1 MGRADATGGIALV
14 RRVNV
19 LLFGEMPEVRRAIR
33 ASTLRRLIAAGV
45 FIAAAA
51 TATVAVQAGVAPQ
64 SSSQPE
70 PKARP
75 DLVRQ
80 PYSDGDVKFMS
91 GMIPHHAQ
99 AVLIA
104 GWAESHGA
112 RPELRVLCERMVVG
126 QRDEITFMRNW
137 LRDRGETVPDANAT
151 HHRMKMNGS
160 EHDMLMPG
168 MLTPEQL
175 AELDKARGA
184 EWDRLFLTFMI
195 GHHEGAL
202 TMVDELFNSFGAL
215 QDDDVYKL
223 ASDIHADQTIEI
235 ERMRKMLSR

>member
-1 MGRADATGGIALV
+1 MPGPFLLLALAA
-14 RRVNV
+14 
-19 LLFGEMPEVRRAIR
+19 LAI
-33 ASTLRRLIAAGV
+33 G
-45 FIAAAA
+45 
-51 TATVAVQAGVAPQ
+51 
-64 SSSQPE
+64 SSQQPE

-80 PYSDGDVKFMS
+80 PYSDGDVEFMT

-104 GWAESHGA
+104 GWAGSHGA
-112 RPELRVLCERMVVG
+112 RPELLVLCERMVVG
-126 QRDEITFMRNW
+126 QRDEIAFMRNW

-151 HHRMKMNGS
+151 HHRMNMNGV

-175 AELDKARGA
+175 AELDKARGPA
-184 EWDRLFLTFMI
+184 WDRLFLTFMI

>member
-1 MGRADATGGIALV
+1 
-14 RRVNV
+14 
-19 LLFGEMPEVRRAIR
+19 MPH
-33 ASTLRRLIAAGV
+33 RL
-45 FIAAAA
+45 AAAA
-51 TATVAVQAGVAPQ
+51 FVVLAVASAGVHAGASPQ
-64 SSSQPE
+64 SVNQAE

-80 PYSDGDVKFMS
+80 PYSDGDDDFMT

-151 HHRMKMNGS
+151 HHRMKMNGV

-175 AELDKARGA
+175 AELDQARGPA
-184 EWDRLFLTFMI
+184 WDGLFLRFMI

-202 TMVDELFNSFGAL
+202 TMVDDLFKSFGAL
-215 QDDDVYKL
+215 QDNDVYKL